1 MTRTLKTLGLTIG
14 AFTLMGLATPAAACP
29 PPPPPNFHGW
39 LNDPSVAM
47 FVGRVERV
55 ETLPPENSGGLIIIP
70 GRAHIVSLEIVQGA
84 PTVATAEVGGALEVR
99 YPVTPI
105 GGPPCLNYLEHKVG
119 DLVIVVQPTP
129 DSGPL
134 VYSRHWATLPQLTPY
149 LEKHQ

>member
-1 MTRTLKTLGLTIG
+1 MMRRLAALAVSIGLSVIAG
-14 AFTLMGLATPAAACP
+14 PVAACL
-29 PPPPPNFHGW
+29 PPPPPNFLGW

-55 ETLPPENSGGLIIIP
+55 EALPPENSGGLIIIP
-70 GRAHIVSLEIVQGA
+70 GVAHVESLETIQGT
-84 PTVATAEVGGALEVR
+84 PTVTMAEVGGALEVR